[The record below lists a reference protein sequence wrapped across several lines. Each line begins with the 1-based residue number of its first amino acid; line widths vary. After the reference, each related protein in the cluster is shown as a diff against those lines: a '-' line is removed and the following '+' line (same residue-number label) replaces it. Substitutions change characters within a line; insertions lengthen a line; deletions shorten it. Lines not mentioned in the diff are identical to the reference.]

1 MKYSYEDLSNAQFEQ
16 LVVYLCQ
23 KLLGIAVQGF
33 SRGPDGGRDA
43 KFVGTCEI
51 FPSQTEPWTGTT
63 IIQAKH
69 TNGYNK
75 HFFESDF
82 YSKKGSSGILDKEI
96 TSIKKLR
103 SENQLDNYMLFA
115 NRRLS
120 GNAENEIR
128 TWIAEKCD
136 IPESSIYLCGVEQ
149 LEMWLKEFP
158 DVPGKVNLDPVDSP
172 LIVSS
177 DDLSEVIQALAKQP
191 LPDPADNPPTPRI
204 PYEKKNRI
212 NNMSSEYATDQRK
225 KYLKETAGIDRFLA
239 DPENLEL
246 QKFYQN
252 TIDEFQSKIIAKREN
267 HQNFDSVMNHLL
279 DLLFGRDPVLRRHKK
294 LTRVMLFYMYWNCD
308 IGKNE
313 DA

>member
-1 MKYSYEDLSNAQFEQ
+1 MKYAYEDLSNEQFER
-16 LVVYLCQ
+16 LVICLCQ
-23 KLLGIAVQGF
+23 KLMGIAVQGF
-33 SRGPDGGRDA
+33 SRGSDGGRDA

-51 FPSQTEPWTGTT
+51 FPSKAERWTGTT

-69 TNGYNK
+69 TTGYNK
-75 HFFESDF
+75 QFFESDF
-82 YSKKGSSGILDKEI
+82 YSQTGSSGILNKEI

-103 SENQLDNYMLFA
+103 SANQLDNYMLFA

-120 GNAENEIR
+120 AKAASDIQAY
-128 TWIAEKCD
+128 IAEKCD

-158 DVPGKVNLDPVDSP
+158 DVPKKANLDPLDSP
-172 LIVSS
+172 LIVSP

-191 LPDPADNPPTPRI
+191 LPDPTDNPPTPRI
-204 PYEKKNRI
+204 PYKEKNRI
-212 NNMSSEYATDQRK
+212 NNMSSEYATYLRK

-252 TIDEFQSKIIAKREN
+252 TIDEFQSEIIAKRKN
-267 HQNFDSVMNHLL
+267 HQNFDSVMNRLL

-308 IGKNE
+308 IGETK